1 MSIAILAS
9 FVLRFGYR
17 YLFNFTMTAKLTLI
31 RGLPGSGKSTLAK
44 TFKVDHFEADM
55 YFVDADGNYHYQAEK
70 IGEAHQWCQSMTEQ
84 SLSNRNNV
92 VVSNTFVRRWEMMPY
107 YKMAKRLGA
116 EFEVI
121 ECHENYGN
129 VHGVEPHVIETMKKR
144 WQEWRSE
151 AQ

>member
-1 MSIAILAS
+1 MSIAILGP
-9 FVLRFGYR
+9 FVLRFGHR
-17 YLFNFTMTAKLTLI
+17 TQINSTMTVKLTLI

-44 TFKVDHFEADM
+44 TFEVAHFEADM
-55 YFVDADGNYHYQAEK
+55 YFVDAEGNYRYQAEK

-84 SLSNRNNV
+84 SLANSASV

-107 YKMAKRLGA
+107 YKMAKRYGA

-129 VHGVEPHVIETMKKR
+129 VHEVEPHIIEMMKKR
-144 WQEWRSE
+144 WQEWRRE